1 VTSPEEPV
9 TSPEETVRRPLY
21 ARALRL
27 RHIHPSGLWCFVFF
41 EGVLAVGVL
50 LALAEF
56 VSWWAVPVLPVV
68 VAVMVK
74 INDLVAGGLRRVAPT
89 PHAVR
94 STRPVPPPR
103 VARQV
108 SRDLTDTM
116 DPVDSVRQRFR
127 QSARRRYR

>member
-1 VTSPEEPV
+1 MTGPEPA
-9 TSPEETVRRPLY
+9 RRPLY

-27 RHIHPSGLWCFVFF
+27 RHIHPSGLWCFLFF
-41 EGVLAVGVL
+41 EGMLAIGVL
-50 LALAEF
+50 FALAEF
-56 VSWWAVPVLPVV
+56 VSWWAVPVLPAV

-74 INDLVAGGLRRVAPT
+74 VNDLVAGGLARRVAPS
-89 PHAVR
+89 PEAPPSH
-94 STRPVPPPR
+94 PVPPPR
-103 VARQV
+103 TARQV

>member
-1 VTSPEEPV
+1 VTGPQDPD
-9 TSPEETVRRPLY
+9 ETVRRPLY

-27 RHIHPSGLWCFVFF
+27 RHIHLSGLWCFVFF

-56 VSWWAVPVLPVV
+56 VSWWAVPILPAV
-68 VAVMVK
+68 VAAMVK
-74 INDLVAGGLRRVAPT
+74 VNDLVAGGLRRPVPAQ
-89 PHAVR
+89 HAVP
-94 STRPVPPPR
+94 SARPVPPPR

-108 SRDLTDTM
+108 SRDLTDNM